1 MHRTIGTLAAL
12 VLLAAGAAQ
21 VVAAPGAQSA
31 RAERADRVV
40 RAAEPSPVA
49 TRLVL
54 PSAYLQP
61 LSLGQPLSASTVVPP
76 ELATPVHYVGIDGLF
91 AVGAG
96 QGGLEMRRIPT
107 GIYTF

>member
-1 MHRTIGTLAAL
+1 MRNTIGTLAAL
-12 VLLAAGAAQ
+12 FFLTAGAAQ
-21 VVAAPGAQSA
+21 LVYAASTQAAPTP
-31 RAERADRVV
+31 RADRVV
-40 RAAEPSPVA
+40 STQDQSPAV

-61 LSLGQPLSASTVVPP
+61 LSLGQPLTATYAARP
-76 ELATPVHYVGIDGLF
+76 ELATPVHYVGIDSLF